1 MAECMEYAP
10 KNPMIQ
16 LYLSVQFFNL
26 AMQRT
31 TTNRQVVMGQALVFL
46 QNYYHLR
53 MAGRGSIAFS
63 EREKL
68 SKAKGTSTEAAAG
81 TDAPVFPIIKSK
93 SDDWKDQAEKASA
106 EAVRASSSTS
116 DGSSKPTTLTEP
128 SSTKTTPALIGLPS
142 SLSASS
148 SSFTELPRLAQCQQ
162 EAEYNFARAFHQI
175 GQKNLAIIHYR
186 RVLELPSWRQVE
198 REQEAARK
206 VQEQALKD
214 VRWQERATARS
225 AAIERKMERAHH
237 IRQLREAK
245 QALKEEAKKQKLEE
259 KAARAEAKA
268 MAIASGV
275 AAIAEDEDDVEE
287 EVEEMDED
295 LDDYAEEPED
305 EDEDILS
312 DDERQGDEASAPPI
326 LTRIQVQGEEDED
339 PTDLKREAAYNLA
352 KIYMLSG
359 AMGEAQL
366 LMRKYCTL

>member
-1 MAECMEYAP
+1 MEYAP

-46 QNYYHLR
+46 QNYYHMR
-53 MAGRGSIAFS
+53 RAGRGSIAFS

-68 SKAKGTSTEAAAG
+68 SKAKGTSTEAAAAAG
-81 TDAPVFPIIKSK
+81 TGAPIFPIIKSK

-116 DGSSKPTTLTEP
+116 DGSPSKPTTLSEP
-128 SSTKTTPALIGLPS
+128 SSTKAVPAPVALS
-142 SLSASS
+142 SSPSASS
-148 SSFTELPRLAQCQQ
+148 SSSTELPLAQCQQ

-206 VQEQALKD
+206 LQEQAMKD
-214 VRWQERATARS
+214 VRWQERAEARS
-225 AAIERKMERAHH
+225 AAIERKMERAQH

-245 QALKEEAKKQKLEE
+245 QALKEDAKKQKLEE

-275 AAIAEDEDDVEE
+275 AATAEDEDDVEE

-295 LDDYAEEPED
+295 FDDFVEEPEN
-305 EDEDILS
+305 EDEDLLS
-312 DDERQGDEASAPPI
+312 DDEGQSDEASAVPM

>member
-1 MAECMEYAP
+1 MGHAP
-10 KNPMIQ
+10 NNPMIQ

-31 TTNRQVVMGQALVFL
+31 TTNRQVLMGQALVFL

-53 MAGRGSIAFS
+53 RAGYGSIAFS

-68 SKAKGTSTEAAAG
+68 SKAKGKSIESAAG
-81 TDAPVFPIIKSK
+81 APVFPILKSK
-93 SDDWKDQAEKASA
+93 SQDWEDQAKKASA
-106 EAVRASSSTS
+106 EAIQTSSSAGASTS
-116 DGSSKPTTLTEP
+116 AS
-128 SSTKTTPALIGLPS
+128 PALSEPFLAKTAAVPVAPIA
-142 SLSASS
+142 SASS
-148 SSFTELPRLAQCQQ
+148 SSAFSSSSSEPQLAQCQQ

-175 GQKNLAIIHYR
+175 GQKSLAIIHYR

-198 REQEAARK
+198 REEEAARK
-206 VQEQALKD
+206 LQEQEMKD
-214 VRWQERATARS
+214 ARRQEKAEARS
-225 AAIERKMERAHH
+225 AAIERKMERAQH
-237 IRQLREAK
+237 IRELREAR
-245 QALKEEAKKQKLEE
+245 QASMEEAKKQRLEE
-259 KAARAEAKA
+259 RADRAEAKA
-268 MAIASGV
+268 KATASGAV
-275 AAIAEDEDDVEE
+275 IAEEEDDIE

-295 LDDYAEEPED
+295 LDDFAEEPED
-305 EDEDILS
+305 EDEELLS
-312 DDERQGDEASAPPI
+312 DDEEQGDETSAVPL